1 MDDQILS
8 LEHISLSYHTMKGE
22 TPALCDLTFSVTP
35 GEFVALVGPSGCG
48 KSTILNLISGLLKP
62 EAGTLLSRGRPITE
76 ADLHIGYMLQRDHLF
91 EWRTIYSNVLL
102 GLEISR
108 TLTPERKEK
117 VGEMMETY
125 GLKSF
130 SNARPSELSGGMRQR
145 AALIRTLAMEPDLLL
160 LDEPFSA
167 LDYQTRLNVCDDI
180 GKIIKKEGKTA
191 ILVTH
196 DISEASSF
204 QRAYLRQKKRE
215 REQVRVFRALLLVSF
230 LVLWEVAADLR
241 WIDPFIF
248 SSPVRVGKTFVTLL
262 TEQNLLRHIGIT
274 VYETGISFLLVS
286 TLGMAFAVLLWLF
299 PRFSAVMEPYLVV
312 LNSLPKSALA
322 PLLIVWMGANVKT
335 IITAGIS
342 VAIFGSVI
350 SIYSSF
356 QSVEPDMLRLIAT
369 LGGTKKDMLFRVVL
383 PWSFP
388 GLLAVWKVNI
398 GLCLVGVVIGEF
410 IGAREGLGY
419 LIIYGSQVFRYAH
432 AREGRMTDDWN
443 RMSGR
448 TKRNAVWRTTRFA
461 GPRGNGKNLRTV

>member
-180 GKIIKKEGKTA
+180 GKIIKKRGK
-191 ILVTH
+191 
-196 DISEASSF
+196 DS
-204 QRAYLRQKKRE
+204 
-215 REQVRVFRALLLVSF
+215 
-230 LVLWEVAADLR
+230 
-241 WIDPFIF
+241 
-248 SSPVRVGKTFVTLL
+248 
-262 TEQNLLRHIGIT
+262 
-274 VYETGISFLLVS
+274 
-286 TLGMAFAVLLWLF
+286 
-299 PRFSAVMEPYLVV
+299 
-312 LNSLPKSALA
+312 NSRDTRYFGGHQHGGPCDCS
-322 PLLIVWMGANVKT
+322 GG
-335 IITAGIS
+335 TAGIC
-342 VAIFGSVI
+342 
-350 SIYSSF
+350 
-356 QSVEPDMLRLIAT
+356 E
-369 LGGTKKDMLFRVVL
+369 KKDSDPVCD
-383 PWSFP
+383 
-388 GLLAVWKVNI
+388 G
-398 GLCLVGVVIGEF
+398 G
-410 IGAREGLGY
+410 
-419 LIIYGSQVFRYAH
+419 AH
-432 AREGRMTDDWN
+432 ADE
-443 RMSGR
+443 S
-448 TKRNAVWRTTRFA
+448 AQCA
-461 GPRGNGKNLRTV
+461 GI